1 MKCILIEDELPAQ
14 RILKNYLSKLPDVEL
29 LGCFQSALTANSL
42 LQQQHVDVIFLDINL
57 PDISGIQYVKTLQ
70 NPPKIIMTTAYH
82 EHAVESFELDT
93 ICDYLVKP
101 FSFERFLKA
110 INKVKSTLITNQTPL
125 HQKENTS
132 NSVFLNIDK
141 TLHKIQLTDIL
152 YIESDKNYVTLV
164 TKKAKLCYL
173 DSLKN
178 WMHKLPTADFIQV
191 HKSYIINYHQIEKIS
206 GNLLYIDTNK
216 IPIGRMYKT
225 ALLKLLHLSK
235 N

>member
-1 MKCILIEDELPAQ
+1 MKCVLIEDELPAQ
-14 RILKNYLSKLPDVEL
+14 RVVKNYLSKLPDLEL
-29 LGCFQSALTANSL
+29 IGNFQSALAANSF

-57 PDISGIQYVKTLQ
+57 PDISGIQYVKTLR

-110 INKVKSTLITNQTPL
+110 INKVKNTTIRNETSTLK
-125 HQKENTS
+125 KENPS

-141 TLHKIQLTDIL
+141 TLHKIRLTDII

-164 TKKAKLCYL
+164 TKKNKLCYL
-173 DSLKN
+173 DSLKS
-178 WMHKLPTADFIQV
+178 WMGKLPTADFVQV
-191 HKSYIINYHQIEKIS
+191 HKSYIVNYHQIEKIS
-206 GNLLYIDTNK
+206 GNVLHINTQK

-225 ALLKLLHLSK
+225 ALLKRLNLS
-235 N
+235 

>member
-1 MKCILIEDELPAQ
+1 MKCVLIEDELPAQ
-14 RILKNYLSKLPDVEL
+14 RILKNYLSKLPELEL
-29 LGCFQSALTANSL
+29 LGSFQSALAANSF
-42 LQQQHVDVIFLDINL
+42 LQQNYVDVIFLDINL
-57 PDISGIQYVKTLQ
+57 PDISGIQYVKTLR

-110 INKVKSTLITNQTPL
+110 INKVKNTNIINQTSIL
-125 HQKENTS
+125 KKENTS
-132 NSVFLNIDK
+132 NSVFLNVDK
-141 TLHKIQLTDIL
+141 TLHKIRFTDIL

-164 TKKAKLCYL
+164 TKKTKLCYL

-178 WMHKLPTADFIQV
+178 WVSKLPTADFIQV
-191 HKSYIINYHQIEKIS
+191 HKSYIVNYHQIEKIS
-206 GNLLYIDTNK
+206 GNLLYINMQK

-225 ALLKLLHLSK
+225 ALLKRLNLS
-235 N
+235 